1 MVGGGLAGLAGTV
14 RIAEA
19 GLCVDLFSLVPVKR
33 SHSVCAQGGI
43 NACNPVARQ
52 QGYSEHEHFDETVY
66 GGDFLAHQP
75 PIYEM
80 AYWAPRVIDLLDR
93 MGVPFNRTAEGQRD
107 LRLFGGSLY
116 KRTHFAGAT
125 TGQQLLYALDEQTR
139 RWEAEGKVT
148 KYEYWEFLG
157 PVIGEDGAC
166 AGIVAQDVRTM
177 QIRAFR
183 ADAVVMATGGYG
195 QVYGKSTCSVMCN
208 GAAAVR
214 CYEAGAVFAN
224 GELVQVHPT
233 AIPGADKLRL
243 MSESA
248 RGEGGRIWVPRAKG
262 DDREPRSIPEAE
274 RFYFLE
280 EKYPKYGNIVPRD
293 IASREIFDICV
304 NEGLGIGGGNMVY
317 LDLTHIDAQELE
329 VRLGGIMD
337 IYRKFAGEEPTKVP
351 MKIYPGVHYTMGGL
365 WTTYTAKDD
374 LKGMVH
380 GAPNTMMTSIRGLY
394 AFGEVSYQYHGAN
407 RLGANALLSCIF
419 DGLFC
424 GLGVA
429 NYVNDEVAQPASG
442 VDQTVYD
449 EAVAAQQKIV
459 DRLVEAKG
467 SESPYQIGHEL
478 GEELSKA
485 CTVIKSDP
493 RLKEARAKVEE
504 LRGRY
509 ESIGLSD
516 AGMWTNQNLAYA
528 RALGDMLKLAL
539 VMVDGS
545 LERKESR
552 GAHYRTD
559 YPDRDDKNFLKTT
572 TALYNADTGEP
583 RIGFEDVEIGL
594 VAPRARTYGKVA
606 DSGDKKE
613 EETPK
618 ETAGAA
624 AGSGKAG

>member
-1 MVGGGLAGLAGTV
+1 
-14 RIAEA
+14 
-19 GLCVDLFSLVPVKR
+19 
-33 SHSVCAQGGI
+33 
-43 NACNPVARQ
+43 
-52 QGYSEHEHFDETVY
+52 
-66 GGDFLAHQP
+66 
-75 PIYEM
+75 
-80 AYWAPRVIDLLDR
+80 
-93 MGVPFNRTAEGQRD
+93 
-107 LRLFGGSLY
+107 
-116 KRTHFAGAT
+116 
-125 TGQQLLYALDEQTR
+125 
-139 RWEAEGKVT
+139 
-148 KYEYWEFLG
+148 
-157 PVIGEDGAC
+157 
-166 AGIVAQDVRTM
+166 
-177 QIRAFR
+177 
-183 ADAVVMATGGYG
+183 
-195 QVYGKSTCSVMCN
+195 MCN

-214 CYEAGAVFAN
+214 CYQAGAVFAN
-224 GELVQVHPT
+224 AELVQVHPT

-248 RGEGGRIWVPRAKG
+248 RGEGGRIWVPRTKG
-262 DDREPRSIPEAE
+262 DDREPRSIPEDE
-274 RFYFLE
+274 RYYFLE

-337 IYRKFAGEEPTKVP
+337 IYRKFAGEEPTEVP

-374 LKGMVH
+374 LRGMVH
-380 GAPNTMMTSIRGLY
+380 GAPNTMMTNIPGLY

-419 DGLFC
+419 DGIFG

-429 NYVNDEVAQPASG
+429 NYVTDELTQPASG
-442 VDQTVYD
+442 VNQAVYD
-449 EAVAAQQKIV
+449 GAVATQQKIV

-467 SESPYQIGHEL
+467 SENPYQIGHEL
-478 GEELSKA
+478 GEELSKS
-485 CTVIKSDP
+485 CTVIKSEP
-493 RLKEARAKVEE
+493 RMLEARAKVQE

-516 AGMWTNQNLAYA
+516 SVMWTNQNLAYA
-528 RALGDMLKLAL
+528 RALGDMLALAL
-539 VMVDGS
+539 IMVDGS

-552 GAHYRTD
+552 GGHYRTD

-572 TALYNADTGEP
+572 TAAYNADTGEP

-606 DSGDKKE
+606 DAGDKKE
-613 EETPK
+613 KKAPEAT
-618 ETAGAA
+618 TGAA
-624 AGSGKAG
+624 AGSGKTRQ